1 MNQMYAMSVDI
12 HLFSVLALMII
23 MLVMMLL
30 HTSKN
35 DLGLLVTKIQGVTIV
50 YLCFLGFAVLTGA
63 IMMAAQHLSFTP
75 ANLLMVLAAF
85 AVLILE
91 IKRNKALVKT
101 IKYMQMSP
109 KTYKRIAFRYYLG
122 TFVLFLGVGAFAAMA
137 A

>member
-30 HTSKN
+30 HTSKS

-85 AVLILE
+85 AVLMLE

-109 KTYKRIAFRYYLG
+109 KAYKKLAFRYYLG